1 MNVNELINK
10 HGFRFSKKYGQN
22 FIGDENLLAAI
33 VTDAGVT
40 ESDAVI
46 EIGAGAGTLT
56 RQIALKA
63 KKVISF
69 EIDRSLEPVLGE
81 SLAEVSNA
89 EIIFDD
95 VMEYSSEKID
105 EIAGGKFRLVAN
117 LPYYIT
123 TPVLF
128 KLFEC
133 KNMISATVMVQK
145 EVAERICAK
154 QATPEYGALS
164 VALQTKSKPVV
175 TRIVKR
181 TCFTP
186 PPNVDSAIV
195 RMDRVYRSDVSSPQT
210 LEKLTRAAF
219 AMRRKTLVNNLT
231 SAMNV
236 SRADAEALL
245 TACDI
250 PVMTRGEALSV
261 EQFIRLSNLIA
272 ENDGKYNK

>member
-1 MNVNELINK
+1 MNISELINK
-10 HGFRFSKKYGQN
+10 HSFRFSKKFGQN
-22 FIGDENLLAAI
+22 FIGDDNLLAAI
-33 VTDAGVT
+33 VSDAGVEEGDT
-40 ESDAVI
+40 VI

-56 RQIALKA
+56 RKIAEKA

-69 EIDRSLEPVLGE
+69 EIDETLRPVLE
-81 SLAEVSNA
+81 DSLDGVENA
-89 EIIFDD
+89 EIVFAD
-95 VMEYSSEKID
+95 VMNYSAGEID

-123 TPVLF
+123 TPILF
-128 KLFEC
+128 RMFEC

-154 QATPEYGALS
+154 EGTPEYGSLS
-164 VALQTKSKPVV
+164 VAIQTKSKPTV

-195 RMDRVYRSDVSSPQT
+195 RMDVTPRSDIKSPET

-231 SAMNV
+231 SSMNFTRAQAESLLSECGIPAM
-236 SRADAEALL
+236 A
-245 TACDI
+245 
-250 PVMTRGEALSV
+250 RGEAVSV
-261 EQFIRLSNLIA
+261 EDFIRLSNIIC
-272 ENDGKYNK
+272 KM

>member
-33 VTDAGVT
+33 VSDAGVT

-63 KKVISF
+63 KRVISF

-81 SLAEVSNA
+81 SLEGIDNA
-89 EIIFDD
+89 QVIFAD
-95 VMEYSSEKID
+95 VMEYTPEKID

-133 KNMISATVMVQK
+133 KNMVSATVMVQK

-195 RMDRVYRSDVSSPQT
+195 RMDRVYRSDVKSPET

-261 EQFIRLSNLIA
+261 EQFISLSNLIA
-272 ENDGKYNK
+272 EKRSEIQ